1 MLFRSSISPFKT
13 TPLDRHGDDRE
24 AASIE
29 ADRMFARFVSI
40 PREAFANCAA
50 RWRKRQ
56 RYAERVERLQAR
68 IAELDAEIEAVVAP
82 ERPRAY
88 QYLRQAVVWFV
99 QYVRGQRKNPPTS
112 WKFTEGEVRI
122 TKTTKGKKTE
132 WADDEAILAALRE
145 SEVPF
150 DILSDCIRIS
160 EVPNKDFIGKHLVKG
175 EDGGDYFEWTDPK
188 TGEVTTVG
196 VTVPVPGGDT
206 ALRPFRRVT
215 PPPIPYKLEV
225 VVNEQAE
232 EVEAPWL
239 ALNEPEPDTE
249 DEGGETDGE

>member
-1 MLFRSSISPFKT
+1 MSDEPTISPFKS

-40 PREAFANCAA
+40 PQEAFRNCAA
-50 RWRKRQ
+50 HWRKRQ
-56 RYAERVERLQAR
+56 KYAAGIELLQR
-68 IAELDAEIEAVVAP
+68 KVAELDVEIEAVVAP

-99 QYVRGQRKNPPTS
+99 QYVRGQRKKPPTT

-132 WADDEAILAALRE
+132 WADDNAILAALRE

-150 DILSDCIRIS
+150 DVLSDCIRMS
-160 EVPNKDFIGKHLVKG
+160 EVPNKEFIEKHLVKS
-175 EDGGDYFEWTDPK
+175 EDGGDYFEWADEK
-188 TGEVTTVG
+188 TGEVTRVG

-239 ALNEPEPDTE
+239 ALDPHTE